1 MTGSCATCET
11 CASPFRPKRC
21 NANRYCSR
29 GCMPSKPREHTT
41 TEVARIRALSDAGL
55 SGAAIARIV
64 SAEFGVAI
72 TRSAVDGIRRRNRIR
87 PNGGQI
93 YQTWT
98 DELRGAARAADWT
111 QFDALLL
118 RMMPRVV
125 GWRAAA

>member
-1 MTGSCATCET
+1 MTGPATTCET
-11 CASPFRPKRC
+11 CASPFRPKRP

-29 GCMPSKPREHTT
+29 ACMPGKPREHTT

-64 SAEFGVAI
+64 SAESGVAI
-72 TRSAVDGIRRRNRIR
+72 TRNAVDGIRRRNRIR